1 MHDQLSNPSWS
12 LWATGVVLIV
22 LGAGFGWLLRSL
34 LSSPQPEAQRPIPK
48 PVVTTAAPAPVPAET
63 LTPARRE
70 LLTVVNHEIRTPLN
84 GVIGYTDLLLETPL
98 LADQREFAMNVRQSA
113 EVLVALLN
121 DISDYARLQDGQLEL
136 HPAPFDFTEPLLS
149 AMELFAQR
157 TAEKG
162 LELAHNLGPDPHLRV
177 LADEART
184 RQVLL
189 NLLSNAVN
197 FTSEG
202 QIVVRV
208 EILPGHLRC
217 TVSDTGCGIAP
228 ELQARLFNQAATTN
242 GFSARR
248 TGAEGVGL
256 SISKGLVELMGGKL
270 GFASQPGQG
279 SDFWFQLPLA
289 SEGQPRTS
297 LEAANP
303 QPAPDSPRVLVV
315 EPAVASREMILN
327 HLAAARFVAEA
338 TDTAQ
343 DALRLLYQAS
353 LAARPFQTVVFA
365 EKLPDQAGRAF
376 ARTLRA
382 DAELK
387 LTGLVCLRRPGGRPA
402 GPGSL
407 GALGVVD
414 VAKPVLR
421 AAALVNAARV
431 APTQRPTTDAAQTA
445 LGLDDETPKA
455 SAPSKAV
462 QGHAL
467 LVEDNELNQRVLI
480 EMLRRAGWSN
490 QVTDNGA
497 EGVRLACLNKYDL
510 ILMDCHLPELD
521 GFAATRQI
529 RQNEMATRTPR
540 TPIVAVTAEVLG
552 DSRERCLAAGMD
564 DCLTKPI
571 RRSELEET
579 LKRWARKP
587 VAAAAGA

>member
-1 MHDQLSNPSWS
+1 MHDQISNSSWP
-12 LWATGVVLIV
+12 LWAAGLGLIV
-22 LGAGFGWLLRSL
+22 LGASLGWLLRSL
-34 LSSPQPEAQRPIPK
+34 TQPRRLETRRTPLPPATTTPSPLPPQP
-48 PVVTTAAPAPVPAET
+48 

-121 DISDYARLQDGQLEL
+121 DISDYARLQDGQLDL
-136 HPAPFDFTEPLLS
+136 RAAPFDFTETLL
-149 AMELFAQR
+149 ATMELFAQR
-157 TAEKG
+157 TGEKG
-162 LELAHNLGPDPHLRV
+162 LELAHNLGPNPRLRV
-177 LADEART
+177 NADAART

-197 FTSEG
+197 FTAEG

-208 EILPGHLRC
+208 EVLSGQLRC

-228 ELQARLFNQAATTN
+228 ELQARLFNRSAAAD
-242 GFSARR
+242 GFSGLRLS
-248 TGAEGVGL
+248 TEGVGL
-256 SISKGLVELMGGKL
+256 SLSKGLVELMGGKL
-270 GFASQPGQG
+270 GFASRPGQG

-289 SEGQPRTS
+289 SESQPGKDS
-297 LEAANP
+297 AAENLP
-303 QPAPDSPRVLVV
+303 PTPDSPRVLLI
-315 EPAVASREMILN
+315 EPANASREMILN
-327 HLAAARFVAEA
+327 HLAAARFDIAA
-338 TDTAQ
+338 TETAQ

-353 LAARPFQTVVFA
+353 LAGRPFQTVIFP
-365 EKLPDQAGRAF
+365 EKLPDQAGRWF
-376 ARTLRA
+376 ARSMRTDSELR
-382 DAELK
+382 

-407 GALGVVD
+407 GALGVME
-414 VAKPVLR
+414 VAKPVLK
-421 AAALVNAARV
+421 AAPLVNAVRV
-431 APTQRPTTDAAQTA
+431 APTMHPTIDPAQTT
-445 LGLDDETPKA
+445 LNPDEEAAKARPLPKV
-455 SAPSKAV
+455 V

-467 LVEDNELNQRVLI
+467 LVEDNDLNQRVLT
-480 EMLRRAGWSN
+480 EMLRRDGWSC

-497 EGVRLACLNKYDL
+497 EGVRLACLNQYDL

-521 GFAATRQI
+521 GFTATRQI

-540 TPIVAVTAEVLG
+540 TPVVAVTAEVLS
-552 DSRERCLAAGMD
+552 DSRERCIAAGMD

-571 RRSELEET
+571 RRVELEET

-587 VAAAAGA
+587 AVAAMGG

>member
-1 MHDQLSNPSWS
+1 MHDQISNLSWH
-12 LWATGVVLIV
+12 LWVAGVGLAV
-22 LGAGFGWLLRSL
+22 LGACLGWLLRSL
-34 LSSPQPEAQRPIPK
+34 IPLRRPGVGLPT
-48 PVVTTAAPAPVPAET
+48 PAPAVRAAET
-63 LTPARRE
+63 APPQAEPLTPARRE

-84 GVIGYTDLLLETPL
+84 GVIGYTDLLLETAL

-136 HPAPFDFTEPLLS
+136 RTTAFDFTPTLLA

-157 TAEKG
+157 AGEKG
-162 LELAHNLGPDPHLRV
+162 LELAHNLGPNPRLPVR
-177 LADEART
+177 ADATRT

-208 EILPGHLRC
+208 EILPGFLKC

-228 ELQARLFNQAATTN
+228 EIQARLFRRSGPADDFA
-242 GFSARR
+242 ARR
-248 TGAEGVGL
+248 MGTEGVGL
-256 SISKGLVELMGGKL
+256 TLSKGLVELMGGQL

-279 SDFWFQLPLA
+279 SDFWFHLPLA
-289 SEGQPRTS
+289 SEGASGGSTGAETLLP
-297 LEAANP
+297 AA
-303 QPAPDSPRVLVV
+303 DSARVLLV
-315 EPAVASREMILN
+315 EPAHASREMILN
-327 HLAAARFVAEA
+327 HLAAARFAVQA

-353 LAARPFQTVVFA
+353 LALRPFQSVIFA
-365 EKLPDQAGRAF
+365 EKLPDQAGRSF

-382 DAELK
+382 DAELR
-387 LTGLVCLRRPGGRPA
+387 LTGLVCLRRPGGRPT

-407 GALGVVD
+407 GGLGVME
-414 VAKPVLR
+414 VAKPVLS
-421 AAALVNAARV
+421 AATLVNAVRV
-431 APTQRPTTDAAQTA
+431 APTMRPTTDSTQTA
-445 LGLDDETPKA
+445 LGLDEEPVRAGTQVKP
-455 SAPSKAV
+455 V

-480 EMLRRAGWSN
+480 EMLRRDGWSC
-490 QVTDNGA
+490 QVADNGA

-510 ILMDCHLPELD
+510 ILMDCHLPEVD
-521 GFAATRQI
+521 GFTATRQI

-540 TPIVAVTAEVLG
+540 TPVVAVTAEVLN

-571 RRSELEET
+571 RRTELEET

-587 VAAAAGA
+587 AVG